1 MMMKMKR
8 LLDKSIIDAI
18 LRHFF
23 HKHLL
28 IDVGDHLAKY
38 LQAQT
43 FWNESVYLKEF
54 KKYYRDD
61 ALEGIL
67 WIQSQFDFS

>member
-1 MMMKMKR
+1 MKR
-8 LLDKSIIDAI
+8 LPDKPTIDAI

-38 LQAQT
+38 LQAETLQ
-43 FWNESVYLKEF
+43 NESVYLKEF

-61 ALEGIL
+61 AL
-67 WIQSQFDFS
+67 

>member
-1 MMMKMKR
+1 MMKMKR
-8 LLDKSIIDAI
+8 LLDKPTIDAI

-28 IDVGDHLAKY
+28 IDVGDHLATY
-38 LQAQT
+38 LQAETLQ
-43 FWNESVYLKEF
+43 NESVYLKEY
-54 KKYYRDD
+54 KKYYTDD